1 MPMKSARI
9 RPVALLLAALC
20 LWLAA
25 PAAPIAAA
33 ETDAATERARKAK
46 IKALKKK
53 IRKLANSPYRLKPEK
68 MEQLKTQ
75 LESVAALGGPEAGL
89 ASLEALAHPDL
100 EIRDMAMATVERE
113 HDKSFVKPL
122 VKFLEDDKRFRR
134 DADAKRRIAHALAV
148 VADKSAI
155 EPLAGLIRF
164 DEDPEVVAEAADA
177 LAGYAAAPL
186 ALRKPAV
193 KRLVDLYEST
203 WNLKESVKTEQKDKI
218 LRREAT
224 EKYKIYGK
232 SLRYTLQTL
241 TGVQLTRPHEWRR
254 WWNDNKKKKKWS
266 KTG

>member
-1 MPMKSARI
+1 MPMKSALF
-9 RPVALLLAALC
+9 RPVALFLAVACLC
-20 LWLAA
+20 LAV
-25 PAAPIAAA
+25 PAAPSAAA
-33 ETDAATERARKAK
+33 EGDAAAERARKAK
-46 IKALKKK
+46 LKTLKKK

-68 MEQLKTQ
+68 IEQLKTQ

-100 EIRDMAMATVERE
+100 EIRDLAMGTVERE

-122 VKFLEDDKRFRR
+122 VKCLEDKRFRR

-155 EPLAGLIRF
+155 EPLTSLIRF

-224 EKYKIYGK
+224 EKYKVYGK